1 MGDQMNKYI
10 LYFLLYILIINIFGI
25 AIMKYD
31 KIQAIHNNYR
41 ISEKN
46 LFIIAI
52 LLGSIGILIGMYAFR
67 HKTKHVKFIIGIPI
81 SILINI
87 VTIYYI
93 ISHVL
98 LNI

>member
-31 KIQAIHNNYR
+31 KNQAIHNNYR

-52 LLGSIGILIGMYAFR
+52 LLGGIGILIGMYAFR
-67 HKTKHVKFIIGIPI
+67 HK
-81 SILINI
+81 INI
-87 VTIYYI
+87 DYFTVGVPLTLIMQI
-93 ISHVL
+93 IVIFYL
-98 LNI
+98 MNMAL

>member
-1 MGDQMNKYI
+1 
-10 LYFLLYILIINIFGI
+10 
-25 AIMKYD
+25 MKYD
-31 KIQAIHNNYR
+31 KNQAINKKYR

-52 LLGSIGILIGMYAFR
+52 LLGGIGIYIGMYTFR
-67 HKTKHVKFIIGIPI
+67 HKTKHVKFIVGIPI
-81 SILINI
+81 AIIINI
-87 VTIYYI
+87 ITIYCI

>member
-1 MGDQMNKYI
+1 
-10 LYFLLYILIINIFGI
+10 
-25 AIMKYD
+25 MKYD
-31 KIQAIHNNYR
+31 KNQAINNKYR

-52 LLGSIGILIGMYAFR
+52 LLGGIGIYIGMYTFR
-67 HKTKHVKFIIGIPI
+67 HKTKHVKFTFGIPI
-81 SILINI
+81 VIIINI
-87 VTIYYI
+87 ITIYYI

>member
-1 MGDQMNKYI
+1 
-10 LYFLLYILIINIFGI
+10 
-25 AIMKYD
+25 MKYD
-31 KIQAIHNNYR
+31 KNQAINKKYR

-52 LLGSIGILIGMYAFR
+52 LLGGIGIYIGMYTFR
-67 HKTKHVKFIIGIPI
+67 HKTKHVKFIVGIPI
-81 SILINI
+81 AIIINI
-87 VTIYYI
+87 ITIYYI